1 MTGSPE
7 VKLTP
12 YMGAVVLKVDL
23 QSLAG
28 VIWSTLTQAGG
39 LLSSP
44 GSIVVISA
52 EPSVELSS
60 FPAKNENHV
69 EGVKTS
75 TPKGPKGME
84 RCMLRS
90 LLMLPSH
97 SQNCMQ
103 SFSAK
108 CHIMLKA
115 VLQGVRA
122 ILRSARCLKITE
134 KVSFNI
140 ASYVYK
146 LSRQKGHQK
155 C

>member
-1 MTGSPE
+1 M
-7 VKLTP
+7 
-12 YMGAVVLKVDL
+12 
-23 QSLAG
+23 
-28 VIWSTLTQAGG
+28 
-39 LLSSP
+39 SSP

-134 KVSFNI
+134 KVSFN
-140 ASYVYK
+140 ATFTN
-146 LSRQKGHQK
+146 
-155 C
+155 

>member
-1 MTGSPE
+1 M
-7 VKLTP
+7 
-12 YMGAVVLKVDL
+12 
-23 QSLAG
+23 
-28 VIWSTLTQAGG
+28 TQAGG

-52 EPSVELSS
+52 SVELSS

-75 TPKGPKGME
+75 TPNGPKGME
-84 RCMLRS
+84 RCMLRP

-108 CHIMLKA
+108 CHVNMLQKA

-122 ILRSARCLKITE
+122 TLGLDTDQYGIVTNLKLAWTP
-134 KVSFNI
+134 
-140 ASYVYK
+140 
-146 LSRQKGHQK
+146 
-155 C
+155 

>member
-1 MTGSPE
+1 M
-7 VKLTP
+7 
-12 YMGAVVLKVDL
+12 
-23 QSLAG
+23 
-28 VIWSTLTQAGG
+28 TQAGG
-39 LLSSP
+39 RLSSP

-122 ILRSARCLKITE
+122 TLGLDTDQYCIVTNLKLAWTP
-134 KVSFNI
+134 
-140 ASYVYK
+140 
-146 LSRQKGHQK
+146 
-155 C
+155 